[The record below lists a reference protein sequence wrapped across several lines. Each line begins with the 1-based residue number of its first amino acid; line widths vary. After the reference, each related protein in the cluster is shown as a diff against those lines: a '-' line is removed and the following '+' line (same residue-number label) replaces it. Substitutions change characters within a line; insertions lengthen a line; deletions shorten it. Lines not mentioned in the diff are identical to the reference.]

1 MEEDCV
7 AVSASQ
13 HRTLPLGAPSP
24 VIRRRQVLLAYGLL
38 DEAVAAIPVVGA
50 PLLQAFLGLNY
61 GQMGLL
67 FAVGAASGFIFKP
80 ALSLWSYRHGKR
92 WWILIPGLVLA
103 VCLVAEGLATRYDLM
118 LLLFACYYPA
128 AGMAVG
134 LAQAVLADDAVG
146 DTVGLMTRWTLLAG
160 IGDVVG
166 PLAITALAAAHHGWR
181 SLCWL
186 GAVMWLGM
194 LGATLSVRFPPGR
207 PPNAPDP
214 APADGA
220 ESLWPTLRRM
230 VISPAILR
238 WGMLAWIPTM
248 IDEILLAFAALY
260 LHDVF
265 HASEALVGLW
275 IAGSLGCGILALV
288 LLERV
293 PALRTAAAQTPRLL
307 LAIMAGVVL
316 GGMAALVTASSV
328 MAAGVGLAIVGLGGA
343 GWYPIAKGQ
352 AFAQLPGRAALVRAM
367 ASLTSPLEALLAAA
381 IGLVSLHFGLAA
393 GIACLGTAPLLMLAL
408 LAGRGG

>member
-1 MEEDCV
+1 MEEDCLT
-7 AVSASQ
+7 VSTSD
-13 HRTLPLGAPSP
+13 RTLPLGAPP
-24 VIRRRQVLLAYGLL
+24 PIIRRRQVLLGYGLL
-38 DEAVAAIPVVGA
+38 DEAVTAIPVVGA

-67 FAVGAASGFIFKP
+67 FAVGAASGFIFEP
-80 ALSLWSYRHGKR
+80 ALNLWSYRHGKR
-92 WWILIPGLVLA
+92 WWILVPGLVLA

-118 LLLFACYYPA
+118 LVLFACYYPA

-160 IGDVVG
+160 IGDVAG
-166 PLAITALAAAHHGWR
+166 PLAITALAAAHQGWR

-186 GAVMWLGM
+186 GAAMWLGM

-214 APADGA
+214 APVPAPADGA
-220 ESLWPTLRRM
+220 EALWPTLRRM

-260 LHDVF
+260 LHDVL
-265 HASEALVGLW
+265 HASEALLGLW
-275 IAGSLGCGILALV
+275 ITGSLGCGILALV

-293 PALRTAAAQTPRLL
+293 PALRAAAAAKPRRLL
-307 LAIMAGVVL
+307 ALMAVVVL
-316 GGMAALVTASSV
+316 GGMAVLATAASV
-328 MAAGVGLAIVGLGGA
+328 MAAGIGLAIVGLGGA
-343 GWYPIAKGQ
+343 GWYPIAKG
-352 AFAQLPGRAALVRAM
+352 RAYAKMMSGV
-367 ASLTSPLEALLAAA
+367 
-381 IGLVSLHFGLAA
+381 VV
-393 GIACLGTAPLLMLAL
+393 
-408 LAGRGG
+408 

>member
-1 MEEDCV
+1 M
-7 AVSASQ
+7 
-13 HRTLPLGAPSP
+13 
-24 VIRRRQVLLAYGLL
+24 
-38 DEAVAAIPVVGA
+38 DEAVTAIPVVGA

-67 FAVGAASGFIFKP
+67 FAAGAASGFIFEP
-80 ALSLWSYRHGKR
+80 ALNLWSYRHGKR

-160 IGDVVG
+160 IGDVAG
-166 PLAITALAAAHHGWR
+166 PLAITALAAAHQGWR

-186 GAVMWLGM
+186 GAAMWLGM
-194 LGATLSVRFPPGR
+194 LGASLSVRFPPGR
-207 PPNAPDP
+207 PPNAPEPAPVP

-220 ESLWPTLRRM
+220 EALWPTLRRM
-230 VISPAILR
+230 VVSPAILR

-260 LHDVF
+260 LHDVL
-265 HASEALVGLW
+265 HASEALVGLL
-275 IAGSLGCGILALV
+275 ITGSLGCGILALV

-293 PALRTAAAQTPRLL
+293 PALRAAAAAKPRRL
-307 LAIMAGVVL
+307 LAIMAVVVL
-316 GGMAALVTASSV
+316 GGMATLATAASV
-328 MAAGVGLAIVGLGGA
+328 AAAGVGLAIVGLGGA

-352 AFAQLPGRAALVRAM
+352 AYAKLPGRAALVRAM

-408 LAGRGG
+408 LSGRWG